1 VPQGLHKA
9 FDIEC
14 LVAAERDP
22 CLAGPVAIDQ
32 IKSGLAETL
41 SFPNVWPASSMIG
54 ASQIHIFGLHHRRRI
69 KTGRNSV
76 SQERV
81 QRRLA
86 AILFADVVGYSRLT
100 GQDEVGTWRRLQS
113 VLRDVVR
120 PHIMAHAGR
129 IVRIKGDGI
138 LVEFASAVEAV
149 ASAVALQQA
158 MAQRNAMLA
167 DAHRIE
173 LRIGI
178 NLGDIITNDDDVQG
192 DGVNVAARL
201 EPLADPGGICISAT
215 VHEHVRGKLA
225 YPFEDRGVQT
235 LRNIADPVRIY
246 ALGLEK
252 IVGLPSDSPS
262 SVIPKSRWGWYTA
275 AIAVGSVCA
284 VAMWMVW
291 PNLARLPGQVTGT
304 QTALPGT
311 PAASVAEPIV
321 QANPP
326 RLSIVVLPFA
336 NTALDSEQE
345 YFAEGMTEDLTT
357 DLSRIPGSFVI
368 APSTAFSYRGKPT
381 DVRQIGR
388 ELSVRYVL
396 QGSVRRNLDSLRINA
411 QLVEAATASQLW
423 AERFD
428 GQIAQLAKVQDQV
441 TQRIAGALNVAL
453 IDAESQRAL
462 RERPNNPDAV
472 DLTMRGL
479 ALLNKPPSRESMQ
492 RARELF
498 EEALRLSP
506 DHLPALNGLGQVMLI
521 EWGSTWYTGSSDQH
535 LGALDRIVNRALAI
549 KPDDALATYLHGY
562 VLKRLRKDLHQAL
575 AAFERA
581 IVIDP
586 NLAVAHNY
594 VGQIKVFLGRASEA
608 AEDTLK
614 AIQLSP
620 RDPQL
625 AAWYYQLAI
634 TYIHQQRSDKA
645 VEWAR
650 RGVQANPNL
659 RYPYRVLAAA
669 LALSGRVDEA
679 RMVAAEML
687 RRYPKETIS
696 RFLTREPWTDPVYL
710 AGQDR
715 EITGMRLAGIPE

>member
-1 VPQGLHKA
+1 
-9 FDIEC
+9 
-14 LVAAERDP
+14 
-22 CLAGPVAIDQ
+22 
-32 IKSGLAETL
+32 
-41 SFPNVWPASSMIG
+41 M
-54 ASQIHIFGLHHRRRI
+54 
-69 KTGRNSV
+69 
-76 SQERV
+76 SQERL

-113 VLRDVVR
+113 VLRDAVR
-120 PHIMAHAGR
+120 PHLKAHAGR

-158 MAQRNAMLA
+158 MAQRNATLA
-167 DAHRIE
+167 EAHRIE

-178 NLGDIITNDDDVQG
+178 NLGDIITNYDDVHG
-192 DGVNVAARL
+192 DGVNVTARL
-201 EPLADPGGICISAT
+201 EPLAEPGGICISAT
-215 VHEHVRGKLA
+215 VHEHVRAKLA

-235 LRNIADPVRIY
+235 LKNIAEPVRVY
-246 ALGLEK
+246 ALGPER
-252 IVGLPSDSPS
+252 IASLPTDTPS
-262 SVIPKSRWGWYTA
+262 SATPKNRWGWYA
-275 AIAVGSVCA
+275 AAVFAVGVVGA
-284 VAMWMVW
+284 AALWMVW
-291 PNLARLPGQVTGT
+291 PELAPPTGQRSGT

-311 PAASVAEPIV
+311 LAASVAEPII
-321 QANPP
+321 QASPP
-326 RLSIVVLPFA
+326 PLSIVVLPFTNA
-336 NTALDSEQE
+336 GRDSEQE

-368 APSTAFSYRGKPT
+368 APSTAFSYRGKAV

-396 QGSVRRNLDSLRINA
+396 QGSVRRITESLRINA
-411 QLVEAATASQLW
+411 QLVEAANASQLW
-423 AERFD
+423 AERFE
-428 GQIAQLAKVQDQV
+428 GEIAQLAKVQDQV

-462 RERPNNPDAV
+462 RERPHNPNVV
-472 DLTMRGL
+472 DLTLRGW
-479 ALLNKPPSRESMQ
+479 ALLNKPASRESMQ
-492 RARELF
+492 RAREQF

-506 DHLPALNGLGQVMLI
+506 DHLPALNGLANVMLI
-521 EWGSTWYTGSSDQH
+521 EWGSTWYRGSSDEH
-535 LGALDRIVNRALAI
+535 LEALDRIVTKALTI
-549 KPDDALATYLHGY
+549 KPDDALATYFHGY
-562 VLKRLRKDLHQAL
+562 VLKRLRKDLNQAL

-581 IVIDP
+581 IAIDP

-608 AEDTLK
+608 AEHTLK

-625 AAWYYQLAI
+625 AEWYYQLGI
-634 TYIHQQRSDKA
+634 TYIHQQRFDEA

-650 RGVQANPNL
+650 RGVQVNPNL

-696 RFLTREPWTDPVYL
+696 TFMTREPWTDPVYR
-710 AGQDR
+710 AGQDH
-715 EITGMRLAGIPE
+715 EIAGMRLAGIPE

>member
-1 VPQGLHKA
+1 
-9 FDIEC
+9 
-14 LVAAERDP
+14 LVRLRSRSCIIDGEAV
-22 CLAGPVAIDQ
+22 AGDENGVA
-32 IKSGLAETL
+32 
-41 SFPNVWPASSMIG
+41 SFNRSLPFALIQRKFM
-54 ASQIHIFGLHHRRRI
+54 
-69 KTGRNSV
+69 
-76 SQERV
+76 SQERL

-113 VLRDVVR
+113 VLREAVR
-120 PHIMAHAGR
+120 PHLKAHAGR
-129 IVRIKGDGI
+129 IIRIKGDGI

-158 MAQRNAMLA
+158 MAQRNATLP

-178 NLGDIITNDDDVQG
+178 NLGDIITNHDDVHG
-192 DGVNVAARL
+192 EGVNVTARL
-201 EPLADPGGICISAT
+201 EPLAEPGGICISAT
-215 VHEHVRGKLA
+215 VHEHVRAKLA

-235 LRNIADPVRIY
+235 LKNIAEPVRVY
-246 ALGLEK
+246 ALGPER
-252 IVGLPSDSPS
+252 IASLPTDTPS
-262 SVIPKSRWGWYTA
+262 SVMPTKRFGWYAA
-275 AIAVGSVCA
+275 AIAAGSVC
-284 VAMWMVW
+284 VAALWMVW
-291 PNLARLPGQVTGT
+291 AQFAPSTEHKI
-304 QTALPGT
+304 ALPGT
-311 PAASVAEPIV
+311 MAASVPEPII

-336 NTALDSEQE
+336 NAARDSEQE
-345 YFAEGMTEDLTT
+345 YFVEGITEDLTT

-368 APSTAFSYRGKPT
+368 APSTAFSYKGKPM

-396 QGSVRRNLDSLRINA
+396 QGSVRRIMDSLRINA
-411 QLVEAATASQLW
+411 QLVEVANASQLW
-423 AERFD
+423 AERFE
-428 GQIAQLAKVQDQV
+428 GQIAQLAKVQDDV
-441 TQRIAGALNVAL
+441 TQRIASALNVAL

-462 RERPNNPDAV
+462 RERPNNPDVV
-472 DLTMRGL
+472 DLTLRGW
-479 ALLNKPPSRESMQ
+479 ALLNKPASRESMQ
-492 RARELF
+492 RAREQF

-506 DHLPALNGLGQVMLI
+506 DHLPALNGLANVMLI
-521 EWGSTWYTGSSDQH
+521 EWGSTWYSGSSEEH
-535 LGALDRIVNRALAI
+535 LEALDRIVSKALAI
-549 KPDDALATYLHGY
+549 KPDDALATYFHGY
-562 VLKRLRKDLHQAL
+562 VLKRLRKDLNQAL

-581 IVIDP
+581 IAIDP

-608 AEDTLK
+608 AEHTLK

-625 AAWYYQLAI
+625 AEWYYQLAI
-634 TYIHQQRSDKA
+634 TYIHQRRFDEA

-650 RGVQANPNL
+650 RGVQVNPNL
-659 RYPYRVLAAA
+659 RYPYRVLAAS

-687 RRYPKETIS
+687 RRYPKETIGT
-696 RFLTREPWTDPVYL
+696 FLTREPWTDPVYR

-715 EITGMRLAGIPE
+715 EIAGMRLAGIPE

>member
-1 VPQGLHKA
+1 
-9 FDIEC
+9 
-14 LVAAERDP
+14 
-22 CLAGPVAIDQ
+22 
-32 IKSGLAETL
+32 
-41 SFPNVWPASSMIG
+41 M
-54 ASQIHIFGLHHRRRI
+54 
-69 KTGRNSV
+69 
-76 SQERV
+76 SQERL

-120 PHIMAHAGR
+120 PQLKAHAGR
-129 IVRIKGDGI
+129 IIRIKGDGI

-149 ASAVALQQA
+149 ASAVAMQHA
-158 MAQRNAMLA
+158 MAQRNATLP
-167 DAHRIE
+167 DTHRIE
-173 LRIGI
+173 FRIGI
-178 NLGDIITNDDDVQG
+178 NLGDIITNHDDVHG
-192 DGVNVAARL
+192 EGVNVTARL
-201 EPLADPGGICISAT
+201 EPLAEPGGICISAT
-215 VHEHVRGKLA
+215 VHEHVRAKLA
-225 YPFEDRGVQT
+225 YPFEDRGVQM
-235 LRNIADPVRIY
+235 LKNIADPVRIY
-246 ALGLEK
+246 ALRPEK
-252 IVGLPSDSPS
+252 ITGLPSDNSS
-262 SVIPKSRWGWYTA
+262 SVMPKSGWAWYA
-275 AIAVGSVCA
+275 AVIAVGSVCA
-284 VAMWMVW
+284 AALWMVW
-291 PNLARLPGQVTGT
+291 PLAPPTVQVAGT
-304 QTALPGT
+304 QAALPDT
-311 PAASVAEPIV
+311 LAPSV
-321 QANPP
+321 ANPP

-336 NTALDSEQE
+336 NTARDSEQE

-368 APSTAFSYRGKPT
+368 APSTAFSYRGKPI

-388 ELSVRYVL
+388 DLSVRYVL
-396 QGSVRRNLDSLRINA
+396 QGSVRRIMDSLRINA
-411 QLVEAATASQLW
+411 QLVDAANDSQLW
-423 AERFD
+423 AERFE
-428 GQIAQLAKVQDQV
+428 GQIAQLAKVQDRV

-472 DLTMRGL
+472 DLTMRGV
-479 ALLNKPPSRESMQ
+479 ALLNKPASRESMQ

-506 DHLPALNGLGQVMLI
+506 NHLPALNGLANVMLI
-521 EWGSTWYTGSSDQH
+521 EWGSTWYTGSSDEH
-535 LGALDRIVNRALAI
+535 LEALDRIVNQALAI
-549 KPDDALATYLHGY
+549 KPDDALATYFRGY
-562 VLKRLRKDLHQAL
+562 VLKRLRKNLNQAL

-581 IVIDP
+581 IAIDP

-594 VGQIKVFLGRASEA
+594 VGQIKVFLGRADEA
-608 AEDTLK
+608 AEHTLK

-625 AAWYYQLAI
+625 AEWYYQLAI
-634 TYIHQQRSDKA
+634 TYIHQQRYGEA

-650 RGVQANPNL
+650 RGVEVNPNL

-696 RFLTREPWTDPVYL
+696 TFLTREPWTDAVYR
-710 AGQDR
+710 AGRDR
-715 EITGMRLAGIPE
+715 EVAGMRLAGIPD

>member
-1 VPQGLHKA
+1 
-9 FDIEC
+9 
-14 LVAAERDP
+14 
-22 CLAGPVAIDQ
+22 
-32 IKSGLAETL
+32 
-41 SFPNVWPASSMIG
+41 
-54 ASQIHIFGLHHRRRI
+54 
-69 KTGRNSV
+69 V

-86 AILFADVVGYSRLT
+86 AILFADVVGYSRLV

-113 VLRDVVR
+113 VLGDVVR
-120 PHIMAHAGR
+120 PSIKAHAGR
-129 IVRIKGDGI
+129 VVRIKGDGI

-149 ASAVALQQA
+149 ASAVAMQQA
-158 MAQRNAMLA
+158 MAQKNANLI

-178 NLGDIITNDDDVQG
+178 NLGDIITTDDDVHG

-201 EPLADPGGICISAT
+201 EPLAEPGGICVSAT
-215 VHEHVRGKLA
+215 VFEHVRAKLA
-225 YPFEDRGVQT
+225 YPFEERGIQT
-235 LRNIADPVRIY
+235 LKNIADPVRIY
-246 ALGLEK
+246 ALGPEK
-252 IVGLPSDSPS
+252 IAGLPSDPQPL
-262 SVIPKSRWGWYTA
+262 VIPKKRWRWYVAGT
-275 AIAVGSVCA
+275 AVGSICA
-284 VAMWMVW
+284 AALWMAWPHLAPPSAQVA
-291 PNLARLPGQVTGT
+291 GT
-304 QTALPGT
+304 QSAVTL
-311 PAASVAEPIV
+311 AASVAEPV
-321 QANPP
+321 MQSNPP
-326 RLSIVVLPFA
+326 RLSMVVLPFA
-336 NTALDSEQE
+336 NNARDSEQE
-345 YFAEGMTEDLTT
+345 YFAEGLTEDLTT

-368 APSTAFSYRGKPT
+368 APSTAFSYRGKPI

-396 QGSVRRNLDSLRINA
+396 QGSVRRIMDSFRINA
-411 QLVEAATASQLW
+411 QLVDAANTSQLW

-428 GQIAQLAKVQDQV
+428 GEIAQLAKVQDHV

-472 DLTMRGL
+472 DLTMRGM
-479 ALLNKPPSRESMQ
+479 ALLNKPASRESMQ
-492 RARELF
+492 SARELF

-506 DHLPALNGLGQVMLI
+506 NHLQALNGLANVMLI
-521 EWGSTWYTGSSDQH
+521 EWGSTWYTGSSDEH
-535 LGALDRIVNRALAI
+535 LEELDRIVNQALAI
-549 KPDDALATYLHGY
+549 KPDDALATYFQGY
-562 VLKRLRKDLHQAL
+562 VLKRLRKNLNQAL
-575 AAFERA
+575 VAFERA
-581 IVIDP
+581 IALDP

-608 AEDTLK
+608 AEHTLK

-625 AAWYYQLAI
+625 AEWYYQLAI
-634 TYIHQQRSDKA
+634 TYIHQQRYNEA

-650 RGVQANPNL
+650 RSVQVNPNL

-679 RMVAAEML
+679 RTVAAEML

-696 RFLTREPWTDPVYL
+696 AFLTREPWTDPVYR

-715 EITGMRLAGIPE
+715 EIAGMRLAGISD

>member
-1 VPQGLHKA
+1 
-9 FDIEC
+9 
-14 LVAAERDP
+14 
-22 CLAGPVAIDQ
+22 
-32 IKSGLAETL
+32 
-41 SFPNVWPASSMIG
+41 M
-54 ASQIHIFGLHHRRRI
+54 
-69 KTGRNSV
+69 
-76 SQERV
+76 SQERM

-100 GQDEVGTWRRLQS
+100 GQDEVGTWRRLRS
-113 VLRDVVR
+113 VLQDLVR
-120 PHIMAHAGR
+120 PSIKAHAGR
-129 IVRIKGDGI
+129 VVRIKGDGI

-158 MAQRNAMLA
+158 MAQRNANVL
-167 DAHRIE
+167 DTHRIE

-178 NLGDIITNDDDVQG
+178 NIGDIVTTVDDVHG

-201 EPLADPGGICISAT
+201 EPLAEPGGICVSAT
-215 VHEHVRGKLA
+215 VFEHVRAKLA
-225 YPFEDRGVQT
+225 YPFEDRGIQT
-235 LRNIADPVRIY
+235 LKNIADPVRIY
-246 ALGLEK
+246 TLGPEK
-252 IVGLPSDSPS
+252 IAGLPNDPLS
-262 SVIPKSRWGWYTA
+262 SVIPKKRWRWYVA
-275 AIAVGSVCA
+275 ATAVGSICA
-284 VAMWMVW
+284 AALWMVW
-291 PNLARLPGQVTGT
+291 PHLAPLSAQVAGT
-304 QTALPGT
+304 QSALPGT
-311 PAASVAEPIV
+311 LAASVQEPII

-326 RLSIVVLPFA
+326 PLSMVVLPFS
-336 NTALDSEQE
+336 NTARDSAQE
-345 YFAEGMTEDLTT
+345 YFAEGLTEDLTT

-368 APSTAFSYRGKPT
+368 APSTAFSYRGKPI

-396 QGSVRRNLDSLRINA
+396 QGNVRRIMDSIRVNA
-411 QLVEAATASQLW
+411 QLVDAANTSQLW

-428 GQIAQLAKVQDQV
+428 GEIAQLPKVQDQV

-479 ALLNKPPSRESMQ
+479 ALLNKPASRESMQ
-492 RARELF
+492 RAHELF

-506 DHLPALNGLGQVMLI
+506 NHLQALNGLAQVMLI
-521 EWGSTWYTGSSDQH
+521 EWGSTWYAGSSDEH
-535 LGALDRIVNRALAI
+535 LEAMDRIVNQALAI
-549 KPDDALATYLHGY
+549 KPDDALATYFQGY
-562 VLKRLRKDLHQAL
+562 VLKRLRKNLNQAL
-575 AAFERA
+575 VAFERA
-581 IVIDP
+581 IALDP

-608 AEDTLK
+608 AEHTLK

-625 AAWYYQLAI
+625 AEWYYQLAI
-634 TYIHQQRSDKA
+634 TYIHQQRYNEA

-650 RGVQANPNL
+650 RGVQVNPNL

-679 RMVAAEML
+679 RTVAAEML

-696 RFLTREPWTDPVYL
+696 AFLTREPWTDPVYR

-715 EITGMRLAGIPE
+715 EVAGMRLAGIPD

>member
-1 VPQGLHKA
+1 
-9 FDIEC
+9 
-14 LVAAERDP
+14 
-22 CLAGPVAIDQ
+22 
-32 IKSGLAETL
+32 
-41 SFPNVWPASSMIG
+41 
-54 ASQIHIFGLHHRRRI
+54 
-69 KTGRNSV
+69 V
-76 SQERV
+76 SQKPV

-86 AILFADVVGYSRLT
+86 AILFADVVGYSRLI
-100 GQDEVGTWRRLQS
+100 GQDDVGTWRRLQS

-120 PHIMAHAGR
+120 PRVKAHAGR

-158 MAQRNAMLA
+158 MAQRNAILA

-201 EPLADPGGICISAT
+201 EPLAEAGGICLSAT
-215 VHEHVRGKLA
+215 VHEHVRAKLA

-235 LRNIADPVRIY
+235 LKNIADPVRIY
-246 ALGLEK
+246 ALGPEK
-252 IVGLPSDSPS
+252 IAGLPSDTPS
-262 SVIPKSRWGWYTA
+262 SVMPKKSWGWYAA
-275 AIAVGSVCA
+275 AIAGGSVCA
-284 VAMWMVW
+284 AALWMVW
-291 PNLARLPGQVTGT
+291 TNLAPPTVQVTST

-311 PAASVAEPIV
+311 LAASVAQPII

-326 RLSIVVLPFA
+326 PLSIVVLPFA
-336 NTALDSEQE
+336 NTARDSEQE
-345 YFAEGMTEDLTT
+345 YFAEGVTEDLTT

-368 APSTAFSYRGKPT
+368 APSTALSYRGKPI
-381 DVRQIGR
+381 DVRQVGR

-396 QGSVRRNLDSLRINA
+396 QGSVRRSLDSLRINA
-411 QLVEAATASQLW
+411 QLVDAANASQLW
-423 AERFD
+423 AERFE
-428 GQIAQLAKVQDQV
+428 GQIAQLAKVQDHV

-453 IDAESQRAL
+453 IDAESQRGL
-462 RERPNNPDAV
+462 RERPNNPDSI

-479 ALLNKPPSRESMQ
+479 ALLNKPASRESMQ

-498 EEALRLSP
+498 DEALRLSP
-506 DHLPALNGLGQVMLI
+506 GHLPALNGLANVMLI
-521 EWGSTWYTGSSDQH
+521 EWGSTWYTGSSDEH
-535 LGALDRIVNRALAI
+535 LEALDRIVNQALAI
-549 KPDDALATYLHGY
+549 KPDDALATYFHGY
-562 VLKRLRKDLHQAL
+562 VLKRLRKNLNQAL
-575 AAFERA
+575 VAFERA
-581 IVIDP
+581 IAIDP

-608 AEDTLK
+608 AEHTLK

-625 AAWYYQLAI
+625 AEWYYQLAI
-634 TYIHQQRSDKA
+634 TYIHQQHYDEA

-650 RGVQANPNL
+650 RGVEVNPNL

-696 RFLTREPWTDPVYL
+696 TFLTREPWTDPAYC

-715 EITGMRLAGIPE
+715 EITGMRLAGIPD